1 MVEILTTI
9 FATNIE
15 MMTVKDWYGTLITV
29 ISFVLTCLAYF
40 WVFRPANKVRLEA
53 HRHHL
58 LKHDRDEPL

>member
-9 FATNIE
+9 FATDIE
-15 MMTVKDWYGTLITV
+15 MTTAKDWYGTLITV
-29 ISFVLTCLAYF
+29 VSFVLTCLAYF

-53 HRHHL
+53 HSHHL